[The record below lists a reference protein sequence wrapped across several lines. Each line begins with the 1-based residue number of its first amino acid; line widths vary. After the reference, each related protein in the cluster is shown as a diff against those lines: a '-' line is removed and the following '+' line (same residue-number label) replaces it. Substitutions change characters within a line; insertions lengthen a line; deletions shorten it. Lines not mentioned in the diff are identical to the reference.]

1 MKVREYYYEE
11 AIIEEIK
18 KSFAFPKNKTSDR
31 LYSYFLKRN
40 FQAQEVAIDYERK
53 IAYLQ
58 YHHST
63 QHTDDRLTTA
73 SSKIVELHFSSMKQL
88 LLTCI
93 KRQRTQKTSRKIAKN
108 SSYSLN

>member
-1 MKVREYYYEE
+1 MKIKEFYYEE
-11 AIIEEIK
+11 EMIAEIK
-18 KSFAFPKNKTSDR
+18 KSFAYPKNNTTDR
-31 LYSYFLKRN
+31 LYSYFLKRT

-58 YHHST
+58 Y
-63 QHTDDRLTTA
+63 QHENKITDERLTTA
-73 SSKIVELHFSSMKQL
+73 SSKIVELHFNNIKQL

-93 KRQRTQKTSRKIAKN
+93 KRQQNNKPTRKIAKN